1 MCFCLSPGGRVKP
14 YLQEK
19 QGEVM
24 KESLCVGMI
33 GGGQMGEALIRGMI
47 ESDLISAENI
57 TVAEP
62 MARRR
67 EYLEK
72 TYKINGVEKAS
83 ELAGKSK
90 VVILAI
96 KPQIVEPVLRQYS
109 AHLTE
114 EHLLISI
121 AAGIPLGCIEQL
133 AGEDLRIIRVMP
145 NTPALVLAG
154 ASAMSGNQNIRQEDM
169 EVAQKIFSA
178 VGICIEVAEN
188 LLDAVTGLS
197 GSGPGY
203 VFTFLEAMID
213 GGVLAGLPRP
223 VAEELAVQ
231 TLYGSAKL
239 AMETKEPAAVLKGKV
254 TSPGGTTIT
263 GIQALEEGGLRGT
276 VMTAV
281 EAATERSRAL
291 GQ

>member
-1 MCFCLSPGGRVKP
+1 
-14 YLQEK
+14 
-19 QGEVM
+19 M
-24 KESLCVGMI
+24 KETLSVGMI

-47 ESDLISAENI
+47 ESGVAEPGNI
-57 TVAEP
+57 VVAEP

-67 EYLEK
+67 EYLEN
-72 TYKINGVEKAS
+72 TYKIKAVETPA
-83 ELAGKSK
+83 EVAEKSR
-90 VVILAI
+90 VIILAI
-96 KPQIVEPVLRQYS
+96 KPQIMEPVLRQYCV
-109 AHLTE
+109 HLTE
-114 EHLLISI
+114 NHLLLSI
-121 AAGIPLGCIEQL
+121 AAGIPLAFIEQI
-133 AGEDLRIIRVMP
+133 AGTNMRVIRVMP

-154 ASAMSGNQNIRQEDM
+154 ASAMSGNENIKQEDM
-169 EVAQKIFSA
+169 EIAQQIFSA
-178 VGICIEVAEN
+178 VGTCIEVPEN

-213 GGVLAGLPRP
+213 GGVLAGLPRS
-223 VAEELAVQ
+223 VAEQLATQ

-239 AMETKEPAAVLKGKV
+239 ALETREPAAVLKGKV

-281 EAATERSRAL
+281 EAATERSRSL

>member
-1 MCFCLSPGGRVKP
+1 MV
-14 YLQEK
+14 
-19 QGEVM
+19 
-24 KESLCVGMI
+24 

-47 ESDLISAENI
+47 NSGLVAAESI

-62 MARRR
+62 SATRR
-67 EYLEK
+67 EYLET
-72 TYKINGVEKAS
+72 TYQVQGTDTPS
-83 ELAGKSK
+83 QLAKSK
-90 VVILAI
+90 TIILAI
-96 KPQIVEPVLRQYS
+96 KPQIMEPVLAQYQ
-109 AHLTE
+109 
-114 EHLLISI
+114 EHLSAEHLIISI
-121 AAGIPLGCIEQL
+121 AAGVTINQLEQGIG
-133 AGEDLRIIRVMP
+133 ADKKIIRVMP

-154 ASAMSGNQNIRQEDM
+154 ASALSGNKNTDKEDLKIGQ
-169 EVAQKIFSA
+169 AIFSA
-178 VGICIEVAEN
+178 VGTCVEVAEN

-223 VAEELAVQ
+223 IAEQLALQ

-239 AMETKEPAAVLKGKV
+239 ALESGEPAAVLKGKV

-263 GIQALEEGGLRGT
+263 GLQVMEKAGLRGT
-276 VMTAV
+276 MMETVW
-281 EAATERSRAL
+281 AAAERSKEL